1 MKSSEATPIFRVG
14 SVFLW
19 QRVGLATGGFNSPPL
34 AVITCAVDEFNWLRS
49 LSGEARLV
57 RGLRYV
63 DDSTLAVLAET
74 SVAQPI
80 VQSYRTSCY
89 SGGLVLESTGDC
101 TAGELE
107 ILECMVSAGASGLS
121 MRHRNRNQ
129 QSLEQHADRLAFMK
143 VVPFDSAVPV
153 SALRNI
159 AVGLLHRVEMNTS
172 GSDWLPIVQALHLS
186 QLEFTRMGYP
196 TAFLVDSLHKALP
209 SLLKRNPRWLL
220 SSAVFSFAVGC
231 QWRPWHSLR

>member
-1 MKSSEATPIFRVG
+1 MCGHDVKQMYTDMQHGRIVAALQWLVQRVEQQRGGVVLSVKRRGRGGVRWGRNANSRMFATVTLHQLVDVARFELEHAIFRVG

-19 QRVGLATGGFNSPPL
+19 QQVGLAMGGFNSPPL

-49 LSGEARLV
+49 LGGEARLV

-63 DDSTLAVLAET
+63 DDSTLAILASA
-74 SVAQPI
+74 SVAEPI

-107 ILECMVSAGASGLS
+107 ILECIWASGLS

-143 VVPFDSAVPV
+143 VVPFAKGR
-153 SALRNI
+153 L
-159 AVGLLHRVEMNTS
+159 
-172 GSDWLPIVQALHLS
+172 
-186 QLEFTRMGYP
+186 
-196 TAFLVDSLHKALP
+196 
-209 SLLKRNPRWLL
+209 
-220 SSAVFSFAVGC
+220 
-231 QWRPWHSLR
+231 